1 MSVAELKEAFALLWR
16 VPALWIPGLV
26 AGFLGALFWVSLNLA
41 GMFFASRLIVI
52 FGLILL
58 LFIAGMLVLLKNG
71 QGDVKTMF
79 TGGIHYYFR
88 ILLPL
93 LVIIFADTLIFVA
106 GVVVLTAS
114 GIPPDATLMEVLAL
128 AISVPV
134 FILTIFFDTAA
145 VFEGCRVFDSIRRSI
160 GIVASRFGEVLTFL
174 IVSVLISIVIV
185 FGLLLVWEGLLYDK
199 LAPLQSYNETQI
211 QAFTLTQLSTMIG
224 TTGVWI
230 TAVAIFIGLFLLVPI
245 LYSYKACLF
254 KKISG
259 NLPIITQAPTT
270 GEYDSKGRWYKY

>member
-1 MSVAELKEAFALLWR
+1 MSVAELKEAFALLGR
-16 VPALWIPGLV
+16 FPVLWIPGLV
-26 AGFLGALFWVSLNLA
+26 AGFLGALFWVLLNLD
-41 GMFFASRLIVI
+41 GTFFASRLIVI

-93 LVIIFADTLIFVA
+93 LVIIFADTLIFIA

-114 GIPPDATLMEVLAL
+114 GIPPDAMLMEVLAF

-145 VFEGCRVFDSIRRSI
+145 VFEEGRIFDSIRRSI
-160 GIVASRFGEVLTFL
+160 GIVAARFGEVLRYL
-174 IVSVLISIVIV
+174 ILNALLSIVIG
-185 FGLLLVWEGLLYDK
+185 FGLLLVWNGLLYDK
-199 LAPLQSYNETQI
+199 LAPLQSYTQI
-211 QAFTLTQLSTMIG
+211 RAFTPTELSTMFG

-230 TAVAIFIGLFLLVPI
+230 TAVVIFVGLFLLIPI
-245 LYSYKACLF
+245 LYSYKACFF

-259 NLPIITQAPTT
+259 NLPIITQASTT

>member
-1 MSVAELKEAFALLWR
+1 MSVAELKEAFALLGR
-16 VPALWIPGLV
+16 FPVLWIPGLV
-26 AGFLGALFWVSLNLA
+26 AGFLGALFWVLLNLA
-41 GMFFASRLIVI
+41 GTFFASRLIVI

-79 TGGIHYYFR
+79 TGGLHYYFR

-93 LVIIFADTLIFVA
+93 LVIIFADTLIFIA

-114 GIPPDATLMEVLAL
+114 GIPPDAMLMVVLAFT
-128 AISVPV
+128 ISVPV

-145 VFEGCRVFDSIRRSI
+145 VFEEGRVFDSIRRSI
-160 GIVASRFGEVLTFL
+160 GIVAARFGEVLRYL
-174 IVSVLISIVIV
+174 ILNALLSMVIG
-185 FGLLLVWEGLLYDK
+185 FGLFLVWNGLLYDK
-199 LAPLQSYNETQI
+199 LAPLQSYTQI
-211 QAFTLTQLSTMIG
+211 RVFTLAELSPMIG

-230 TAVAIFIGLFLLVPI
+230 TAVVIFVGLFLFIPI
-245 LYSYKACLF
+245 LYSYKACFF

-259 NLPIITQAPTT
+259 NLPIITQASTT

>member
-1 MSVAELKEAFALLWR
+1 MSVAELKEAFALLGR
-16 VPALWIPGLV
+16 FPVLWIPGLV
-26 AGFLGALFWVSLNLA
+26 AGFLGALFWVLLNLA
-41 GMFFASRLIVI
+41 GTFFASRLIVI

-93 LVIIFADTLIFVA
+93 LVIIFADTLIFIA

-114 GIPPDATLMEVLAL
+114 GIPPDAMLMVVLAFTT
-128 AISVPV
+128 SVPV

-145 VFEGCRVFDSIRRSI
+145 VFEEGRVFDSIRRSI
-160 GIVASRFGEVLTFL
+160 GIVAARFGEVLRYL
-174 IVSVLISIVIV
+174 ILNALLSMVIG
-185 FGLLLVWEGLLYDK
+185 FGLFLVWNGLLYDK
-199 LAPLQSYNETQI
+199 LAPLQSYTQI
-211 QAFTLTQLSTMIG
+211 RAFTLAELSPMIG

-230 TAVAIFIGLFLLVPI
+230 TAVVIFVGLFLLIPI
-245 LYSYKACLF
+245 LYSYKACFF

-259 NLPIITQAPTT
+259 NLPIITQASTT

>member
-1 MSVAELKEAFALLWR
+1 MSVAELKEAFALLGR
-16 VPALWIPGLV
+16 FPVLWIPGLV
-26 AGFLGALFWVSLNLA
+26 AGFLGALFWVLLNLA
-41 GMFFASRLIVI
+41 GTFFASRLIVI

-79 TGGIHYYFR
+79 TGGLHYYFR

-93 LVIIFADTLIFVA
+93 LVIIFADTLIFIA

-114 GIPPDATLMEVLAL
+114 GIPPDAMLMVVLTFT
-128 AISVPV
+128 ISVPV

-145 VFEGCRVFDSIRRSI
+145 VFEEGRVFDSIRRII
-160 GIVASRFGEVLTFL
+160 GIVAARFGEVQRYL
-174 IVSVLISIVIV
+174 ILNALLSIVIG
-185 FGLLLVWEGLLYDK
+185 FGLLLVWNGLLYDK
-199 LAPLQSYNETQI
+199 LAPLQSYTQI
-211 QAFTLTQLSTMIG
+211 RAFTLAELSPMIG

-230 TAVAIFIGLFLLVPI
+230 TAVVIFVGLFLLIPI
-245 LYSYKACLF
+245 LYSYKACFF

-259 NLPIITQAPTT
+259 NLPIITQASTT